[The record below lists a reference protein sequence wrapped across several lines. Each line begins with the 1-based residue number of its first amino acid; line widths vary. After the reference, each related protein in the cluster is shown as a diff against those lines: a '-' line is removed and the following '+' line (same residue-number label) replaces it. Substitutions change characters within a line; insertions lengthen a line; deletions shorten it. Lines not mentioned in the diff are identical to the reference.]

1 MIFNVRIG
9 HPSDYNGDESKMVTL
24 DFGDDTETAFKVIEV
39 AVTQGY
45 VVKAGMRHI
54 DG

>member
-1 MIFNVRIG
+1 MVFNVRIG
-9 HPSDYNGDESKMVTL
+9 KPSDYNGDESKLVTL
-24 DFGDDTETAFKVIEV
+24 DFGDDSETAFRVIEL
-39 AVTQGY
+39 AIAQGY